1 MTVIRTRDYPSG
13 DQHQHRSQAALTR
26 WLNQTR
32 PGVIWTDTL
41 GGIWDRTIYGAN
53 LPGCECHKEAA

>member
-53 LPGCECHKEAA
+53 IPTIPLEAA